1 LFNPLFFNDNPFKE
15 APLVKRMMH
24 FANKYRS
31 AGIINATAKH
41 LLSHLEYGGC
51 LADFPGLNS
60 RYRRIR
66 GLEDVDELRQINGP
80 ADEARVRFVNYY
92 TLSSGRKKP
101 PKPSSSANPTPDL
114 TPFPSQSADGT
125 SLMTRETTMDTGT
138 SMSSFS
144 TGPSPSIAVQDKGSD
159 HIDTSSDPPPSY
171 KENSEVLPTADESQH
186 DKQDAESI
194 RSGVD
199 HFSMLEL
206 DPCPLPDDDQSYAM
220 DQGNSMDESSITDQ
234 TLPPIPDLP
243 TRPTT
248 PDFEQYTDKDARKQA
263 EKEFRRVQKSHER
276 AVKDRNKAVR
286 EREKAVEKRRRE
298 AQKEA
303 EKLLREE
310 AKFFQRQQQQA
321 KKLQKEEEKA
331 IQRLQQQEED
341 TSRQDTA
348 SASIDRREP
357 ITDSLATQTATSGG
371 DKTPP
376 EGKKKN
382 KKFCTLPPKRNG
394 VADSTWV
401 DVYMDGMDEV
411 SAHCGLFF
419 PGPHYDRLIGDVG
432 MRIVGWV
439 QDDLTRR
446 AILEMEQLSVD

>member
-1 LFNPLFFNDNPFKE
+1 ML
-15 APLVKRMMH
+15 H

-31 AGIINATAKH
+31 EGIVNATAKH
-41 LLSHLEYGGC
+41 LFSHLEYGGC
-51 LADFPGLNS
+51 LADFPGLS
-60 RYRRIR
+60 YRYQRIR
-66 GLEDVDELRQINGP
+66 RLEDVDELRQINAPG
-80 ADEARVRFVNYY
+80 DEARVRFVNYY

-125 SLMTRETTMDTGT
+125 SFLTRETTVDTQAP
-138 SMSSFS
+138 MSSFT
-144 TGPSPSIAVQDKGSD
+144 TGPSPSIAVLDERSD
-159 HIDTSSDPPPSY
+159 PIDPSSDRPPSY
-171 KENSEVLPTADESQH
+171 KENSEVLPAADESQY

-194 RSGVD
+194 RSGLD
-199 HFSMLEL
+199 RFSMLEL

-220 DQGNSMDESSITDQ
+220 DQSNSVDPSSITDQ
-234 TLPPIPDLP
+234 ALPPIAELP
-243 TRPTT
+243 ARPKT

-263 EKEFRRVQKSHER
+263 EKEFARVQKFYER

-286 EREKAVEKRRRE
+286 EREKALEKRRRK

-303 EKLLREE
+303 EKLDREE
-310 AKFFQRQQQQA
+310 AKSFQRQQQEA
-321 KKLQKEEEKA
+321 EKLRKQEEKA
-331 IQRLQQQEED
+331 FQRLQQED
-341 TSRQDTA
+341 HLGRQDTD
-348 SASIDRREP
+348 S
-357 ITDSLATQTATSGG
+357 ITDSLATQTTTSG

-376 EGKKKN
+376 EGRKRNKN

-432 MRIVGWV
+432 MRIVSWV

-446 AILEMEQLSVD
+446 AILEMEQVSVD